1 MQLVMLHG
9 LYMHHTIMRPLAA
22 LMRNRG
28 WQVDGFSYNSL
39 AIDPE
44 RLFRRL
50 DQRWRPGQP
59 IYLLG
64 HSLGGVLIRQYAEQ
78 RSLPPGS
85 RLITLG
91 SPHQGARVTRQLQ
104 KWNLLRLLG
113 NAHEHGLMPSGY
125 RGYEADTPLGSL
137 AGDAGIGM
145 GNLLLN
151 LSDTPNDGTVTVDE
165 TRIDGMSDH
174 IVLPVSHTSM
184 LLSSDVARQT
194 HHFLSYGHFH
204 HQPLDQKH

>member
-22 LMRNRG
+22 LMRNQG

-39 AIDPE
+39 AIDPDV
-44 RLFRRL
+44 LFRRL
-50 DQRWRPGQP
+50 DRRRRPGQP
-59 IYLLG
+59 MYLLG

-78 RSLPPGS
+78 HPLPPGS
-85 RLITLG
+85 RLVTLG
-91 SPHQGARVTRQLQ
+91 SPHQGATVTRQLQ
-104 KWNLLRLLG
+104 KWNLLGLLG
-113 NAHEHGLMPSGY
+113 NAHEHGLLPTERRDY
-125 RGYEADTPLGSL
+125 NADTPLGSL

-145 GNLLLN
+145 GKLLTN
-151 LSDTPNDGTVTVDE
+151 LSNTPNDGTVTVDE

-184 LLSSDVARQT
+184 LLSAEVARQT
-194 HHFLSYGHFH
+194 HLFLSHGHFQ
-204 HQPLDQKH
+204 HQPVEQ